1 VFWIGSIFCSISEN
15 KTFLIKAQ
23 IEMAF
28 SMAIDKKE
36 RRIIG
41 RALRSHRELATSYA
55 IDYFQIGDKR
65 YSPLD
70 LADLIDNGDRRVNEA
85 LANASAESRRD
96 LAKMMAHKLT
106 RLKTVS
112 YHKIERGYETGGIS
126 GWLSA
131 LREQIG
137 VGDFEFNDRRRTHL
151 SGFSNHFDGERCEYY
166 ERTIGGKYLD
176 NLVAKLGVKKAWESR
191 Y

>member
-1 VFWIGSIFCSISEN
+1 MFCIRLIFCSIYESE
-15 KTFLIKAQ
+15 TFLIEAQ

-28 SMAIDKKE
+28 FMAIDKKE

-65 YSPLD
+65 YSPLE
-70 LADLIDNGDRRVNEA
+70 LADLIDNGDRRVNGA

-96 LAKMMAHKLT
+96 LARMMAHKLT
-106 RLKTVS
+106 RLKKVS

-126 GWLSA
+126 GWLSV
-131 LREQIG
+131 LCEQIG
-137 VGDFEFNDRRRTHL
+137 VGDYDFNDRRRTHL
-151 SGFSNHFDGERCEYY
+151 TGFSNHFEGEQCEYY
-166 ERTIGGKYLD
+166 DRTMGGKYLD
-176 NLVAKLGVKKAWESR
+176 SLVAKLGVKKALESR